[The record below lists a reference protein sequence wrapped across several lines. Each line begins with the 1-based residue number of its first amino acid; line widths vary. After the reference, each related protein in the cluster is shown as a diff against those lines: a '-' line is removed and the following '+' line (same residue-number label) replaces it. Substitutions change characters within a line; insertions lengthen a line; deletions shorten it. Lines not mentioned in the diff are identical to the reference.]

1 MFDLPPRIPQ
11 GFDRDQHFAGIRKL
25 MDLLDLMKPESK
37 NTKTN
42 QHQNL
47 SVNEDNEQVSDKPF
61 ESEAVNVDKFNENIS
76 IKLNDKL
83 VNENVGHTTTDRVI
97 TSANQELHSTIFVK
111 PTTQITSGQQ
121 TKQFTTAPPTIQAT
135 SGNPTMQVTAGQVT
149 TQVTEGQPST
159 QTTTG
164 QPTIQTTAG
173 QPTTQV
179 TAGQVTTAQSQVT
192 TTLPTILVSTNKN
205 IPTTDYRVQFQLK
218 RRQNTVKDRRRT
230 RNRYKQRYGSK
241 VKSYESLNQYF
252 KEKEKIKEEKVA
264 ELQETEK
271 TEDVKSSE
279 ELLQLESSDA
289 KSDQTQSHKSN
300 FQHKELLK
308 GRFMLEILYY
318 FD

>member
-1 MFDLPPRIPQ
+1 M
-11 GFDRDQHFAGIRKL
+11 
-25 MDLLDLMKPESK
+25 
-37 NTKTN
+37 
-42 QHQNL
+42 
-47 SVNEDNEQVSDKPF
+47 
-61 ESEAVNVDKFNENIS
+61 
-76 IKLNDKL
+76 
-83 VNENVGHTTTDRVI
+83 
-97 TSANQELHSTIFVK
+97 
-111 PTTQITSGQQ
+111 
-121 TKQFTTAPPTIQAT
+121 
-135 SGNPTMQVTAGQVT
+135 
-149 TQVTEGQPST
+149 
-159 QTTTG
+159 
-164 QPTIQTTAG
+164 
-173 QPTTQV
+173 
-179 TAGQVTTAQSQVT
+179 
-192 TTLPTILVSTNKN
+192 
-205 IPTTDYRVQFQLK
+205 
-218 RRQNTVKDRRRT
+218 KDRRRT